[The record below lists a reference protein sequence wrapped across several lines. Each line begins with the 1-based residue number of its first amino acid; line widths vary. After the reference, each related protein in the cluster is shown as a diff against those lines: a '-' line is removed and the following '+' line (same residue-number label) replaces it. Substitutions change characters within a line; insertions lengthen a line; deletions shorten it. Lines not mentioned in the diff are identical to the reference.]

1 MTWQAWVTLGT
12 VVGMLYVMVRNLAG
26 PDVTLL
32 GGVVLLLSA
41 GIVSS
46 KDAFAGFANEGMLTV
61 GVLFV
66 VAAAMRETGALDFF
80 VRRILGRPSSVAGA
94 QLRLMVPTAAISAFI
109 NNTPLV
115 AAMVPIVGD
124 WSKRIG
130 VSASRLMMPLSWAT
144 ILGGT
149 CSLIGTSTNL
159 VVVGLVQKRDPAVH
173 IPLFEI
179 AWVGVPVAFIGI
191 AYTVLLSKRWLPDRI
206 GSFERLGD
214 PREYTVAMRVE
225 SGSPVIGQTIEEAGL
240 RHLPGLFLVD
250 VERDGDL
257 LPAVGPELRLKM
269 GDQLT
274 FAGVVES
281 VVDLR
286 KIRGLVPATEQV
298 AKLTDPRPERRLVEA
313 VVAAQS
319 PLVGKTAKEIEFRT
333 VYNAA
338 IIAVHRRGERVRGKI
353 GTIELKA
360 GDTLLLDTHPNFLRA
375 HRNDAAFALVAAVEG
390 SASPRHERAWLAS
403 VVVLAMIAA
412 NAFGWVS
419 LLQAGLLAAGAL
431 VLTRCLTGE
440 EAREAVDLRVLVA
453 IAASFG
459 VGAAI
464 EQSGLA
470 KVLGERI
477 VALAE
482 PLGNVGILLAVY
494 VATTVLTELVTN
506 NSAAALMFPIA
517 MATADAAHVAD
528 IKPFCYVVMMAASAS
543 FSTPIGYATNLM
555 VFGPGGYRFGDFLR
569 FGVPLQLLLAGVTVA
584 VVYVRWL

>member
-1 MTWQAWVTLGT
+1 MTWQAWVTLAT
-12 VVGMLYVMVRNLAG
+12 VAGMLFVMVRNLAG

-32 GGVVLLLSA
+32 GGVVLLLSM
-41 GIVSS
+41 GILTS
-46 KDAFAGFANEGMLTV
+46 KEAFAGFANEGMLTV

-80 VRRILGRPSSVAGA
+80 VRRILGRPRSVIGA
-94 QLRLMVPTAAISAFI
+94 QLRLMVPAAGISAFI

-115 AAMVPIVGD
+115 AAMVPIVSD

-159 VVVGLVQKRDPAVH
+159 VVVGLVQKKDPSIH

-179 AWVGVPVAFIGI
+179 AWVGIPVAIVGI
-191 AYTVLLSKRWLPDRI
+191 AYTVLLSKRLLPDRT
-206 GSFERLGD
+206 GSLEALRD

-225 SGSPVIGQTIEEAGL
+225 AGSPVVGMTIEEAGL

-257 LPAVGPELRLKM
+257 LPAVGPEVRLKAD
-269 GDQLT
+269 DQLT

-313 VVAAQS
+313 VVASQS
-319 PLVGKTAKEIEFRT
+319 PLVGKTPKEIEFRT

-360 GDTLLLDTHPNFLRA
+360 GDTLLLDTHPNFLRTR
-375 HRNDAAFALVAAVEG
+375 RNDAAFALVAAVEG
-390 SASPRHERAWLAS
+390 SAAPRHERAWLAGG
-403 VVVLAMIAA
+403 VVLAMIVA
-412 NAFGWVS
+412 NAAGWIS
-419 LLQAGLLAAGAL
+419 LLLAGLLAAGAL
-431 VLTRCLTGE
+431 LLTRCLTAD

-470 KVLGERI
+470 KVLGAEI
-477 VALAE
+477 VRLAE
-482 PLGNVGILLAVY
+482 PLGTVGILAAVY
-494 VATTVLTELVTN
+494 LATTVLTELVTN

-517 MATADAAHVAD
+517 MATAEAAHAPSL
-528 IKPFCYVVMMAASAS
+528 KPFYYVVMMAASAS

-555 VFGPGGYRFGDFLR
+555 VLSPGGYRFGDFLR
-569 FGVPLQLLLAGVTVA
+569 FGVPLQLLLAGVTVV
-584 VVYVRWL
+584 VVYLRWM